1 MGDMADYA
9 LEQIE
14 TMELLRLRYRIGELS
29 DAEAYDE
36 GIIDELGFEHHST
49 ASVSKVTCRHCGK
62 RLHWKLHAVGWRTTE
77 ADESIHRCPAFN
89 R

>member
-14 TMELLRLRYRIGELS
+14 AMELLRSRYRIGELPA
-29 DAEAYDE
+29 AEAYDE
-36 GIIDELGFEHHST
+36 SIIDESGFEHSPMNS
-49 ASVSKVTCRHCGK
+49 ASKVTCRYCGK
-62 RLHWKLHAVGWRTTE
+62 HLHWKLHTIGWRTTE